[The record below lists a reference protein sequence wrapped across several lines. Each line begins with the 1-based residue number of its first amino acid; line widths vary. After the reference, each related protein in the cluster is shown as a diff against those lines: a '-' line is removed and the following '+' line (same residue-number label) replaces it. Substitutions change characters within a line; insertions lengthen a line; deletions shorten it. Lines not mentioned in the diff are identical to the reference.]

1 MKIKWG
7 QENMN
12 QYSIKMRASKN
23 INGNSKHISGAEKMV
38 NENELNF
45 HTEALVNRALHHTK
59 GKADFINV
67 KIEKIKS
74 EEILHLDALPVRTI
88 EVADYKEGLNRVKEL
103 LVKMDIPNGDDILE
117 KLKESYSMRGAILL
131 DVDSLERIEVDK
143 ERGIRATYMD
153 FLRKGYED
161 YNKSKNHFKEAIV
174 LATKVANAP
183 NIIGEICISDD
194 LDYVTGYVASKELG
208 YVRITKLKEVGS
220 ENGGRIFLYREKESN
235 LKDTISYLEKK
246 KVVVENI
253 DNNKPKLDKWLKMEQ
268 ELDLLR
274 ENHLYRSMKE
284 IESSQCSHVKY
295 EGKDLVMMASNN
307 YLNLSTDSRIKEYAF
322 KIGEEYGI
330 GSGGSRLTTGTT
342 TIHTLLEKKLAEFKD
357 TEAALVFNSGYMA
370 NVGTIAA
377 LCSNNDVIFSD
388 ELNHASIIDGCRLSK
403 AKIVVYKHNDMRDL
417 EEKIL
422 KHPCQSGLIVSDAVF
437 SMDGDIVNLPE
448 LVNIAD
454 KYGLFSM
461 IDEAHSTGV
470 IGENGRG
477 ICEYFR
483 MENKPDI
490 IMGTL
495 SKALGGEGGF
505 VCGKKILI
513 EFLKNKARSFI
524 FSTSLSPVTMGSS
537 VAAISLL
544 MKDSTQV
551 RKLQDNIEFFNH
563 CLEENNVLAQ
573 SKTAIF
579 PIIIGDEE
587 KVVKASTKLFEE
599 GYYISGIRYPTV
611 LKGSSRLRVALMANH
626 SKEELSEVAIAISST
641 IRTLD

>member
-1 MKIKWG
+1 
-7 QENMN
+7 MN